1 MQWRES
7 GALSRTAAS
16 DRPLQQQLLGLG
28 DRLGG
33 VEALGADVRAVHD
46 RVAAIEAERILKLVE
61 PLARIFVASYVKVT
75 ERRAPEF
82 GAVNLTKREVEC
94 LRWAAAGKT
103 NDEIATIGSV
113 LEKFDAQKTILS
125 SVINH
130 NPEIETLLAK
140 KTKFHKLS
148 HLSKLPFT
156 TPVGKPETIGADR
169 LALCA
174 AAVYFFPK
182 QHNLV
187 IGMGSCITYNF
198 INADHEFLGGGISPG
213 MEMRMKALN
222 QFTAKLPIVK
232 PDGNVPLVGYDTV
245 TNILSGVVIGMA
257 KEIDGFID
265 VFKERYGN
273 FNVHLTGG
281 DLVYLA
287 PHLKNQIFADPELI
301 FKGLYAISEVNNQ

>member
-1 MQWRES
+1 MNTLCFDFGNTRLKVALFQNAKLTEVLVIENDGITTIES
-7 GALSRTAAS
+7 ILNRS
-16 DRPLQQQLLGLG
+16 D
-28 DRLGG
+28 
-33 VEALGADVRAVHD
+33 
-46 RVAAIEAERILKLVE
+46 
-61 PLARIFVASYVKVT
+61 S
-75 ERRAPEF
+75 
-82 GAVNLTKREVEC
+82 
-94 LRWAAAGKT
+94 
-103 NDEIATIGSV
+103 
-113 LEKFDAQKTILS
+113 QKTILS

-130 NPEIETLLAK
+130 NPEIETLLGE
-140 KTKFHKLS
+140 KTKFHKLN

-169 LALCA
+169 LALAA

-232 PDGNVPLVGYDTV
+232 PDGNLPLVGYDTV
-245 TNILSGVVIGMA
+245 TNILSGVVMGMA
-257 KEIDGFID
+257 KEIDGFVD
-265 VFKERYGN
+265 AYKERYGN

>member
-1 MQWRES
+1 MNTLCFDFGNTRLKV
-7 GALSRTAAS
+7 ALFQNAKLAE
-16 DRPLQQQLLGLG
+16 
-28 DRLGG
+28 
-33 VEALGADVRAVHD
+33 VIV
-46 RVAAIEAERILKLVE
+46 IE
-61 PLARIFVASYVKVT
+61 
-75 ERRAPEF
+75 
-82 GAVNLTKREVEC
+82 ND
-94 LRWAAAGKT
+94 GKG
-103 NDEIATIGSV
+103 TIESV
-113 LEKFDAQKTILS
+113 LKEFEPQKIILS

-130 NPEIETLLAK
+130 DPEIETLLASK
-140 KTKFHKLS
+140 AKFHKLN
-148 HLSKLPFT
+148 HLSNLPFT
-156 TPVGKPETIGADR
+156 TPVGRPETIGADR
-169 LALCA
+169 LALAA

-198 INADHEFLGGGISPG
+198 INAEHEFLGGGISPG

-232 PDGNVPLVGYDTV
+232 PDANVPLVGYDTV

-257 KEIDGFID
+257 NEIDGFINTY
-265 VFKERYGN
+265 KERYGN